1 VLNRR
6 TVIIALIG
14 LALVVVAGLYFYWFP
29 RMRLMGIYRRSGP
42 PSVGLQRIEITRD
55 RFILYLP
62 GAGPL
67 AQEYS
72 VADNRIYVGSQPSQ
86 LLFSI
91 DGLGVISNQ
100 GNMGLEGTYIK

>member
-1 VLNRR
+1 MR
-6 TVIIALIG
+6 LIG
-14 LALVVVAGLYFYWFP
+14 IYQ
-29 RMRLMGIYRRSGP
+29 RLGP

-62 GAGPL
+62 GTGPL

-91 DGLGVISNQ
+91 DGLGVIRNKV
-100 GNMGLEGTYIK
+100 NIDL